1 MDLQNKIYTCRK
13 NAGLSQ
19 EALAERI
26 GVSRQAIS
34 KWETGEA
41 TPEVAKLLSLAK
53 TFGVTTD
60 WMLSD
65 DPDLPANEPETEPII
80 EEEPPV
86 DDTTAGQSEEMPE
99 PIAEELP
106 PPEQEPVKEDTVT
119 AERDEELNES
129 LTIKDKL
136 EVFVKKIYDRFGA
149 WSGPLLLIFSVL
161 LFIYGYLFCEF
172 ALSHF
177 GYSYVPFFGQT
188 NILASYGAMLMF
200 IAFVLSIF
208 SFYLMFAMRKFSK
221 SLTID
226 ERVEIQARKLRK
238 REALFEK
245 ISSNI
250 GWTWAILIP
259 CFASLIFSLG
269 LVMYCIPRW
278 FQGIIMVCGFI
289 LMCISLAISII
300 GIIFLVKLYKR
311 VKAKNKSVKE

>member
-1 MDLQNKIYTCRK
+1 MDLQNKIYICRK

-65 DPDLPANEPETEPII
+65 DPELPVIEPETEPVI
-80 EEEPPV
+80 EEELP
-86 DDTTAGQSEEMPE
+86 SEEIETGESNEANE
-99 PIAEELP
+99 PIIEELP
-106 PPEQEPVKEDTVT
+106 PIEQEPVKEETIT
-119 AERDEELNES
+119 NEPAEEQNES
-129 LTIKDKL
+129 MTIKDKL
-136 EVFVKKIYDRFGA
+136 KDFVKKIYDRLGT

-172 ALSHF
+172 ASSHF

-200 IAFVLSIF
+200 IALVLSIF

-238 REALFEK
+238 REAFFEK
-245 ISSNI
+245 ISSSI

-289 LMCISLAISII
+289 LMCISLAIGII
-300 GIIFLVKLYKR
+300 GIILLVKLYKR